1 MISFTIVYSLLG
13 RAKFWARTITALS
26 RWQATRRTMF
36 PFALPE
42 PHRDQMR
49 LFLSWKCVLP
59 VIEEPHCDHF
69 RAWSSWLNRMGVA
82 LFCTRSCRQPTES
95 ICSPRNKS
103 HLMVLVCFYSMMQV
117 HTDSLGMVRSLQYSG
132 CSDVAMLVMASYTQW
147 PYKISLVTTVS
158 TLQLC
163 TRLFSPGHW
172 GNFVMWSSALG
183 SCVSFRTDEYS
194 PRNFFWTRVCRFIF
208 DHNWQQSLPNGI
220 NRDIYFYISTLVS
233 EYMWKR
239 LLVRVITGSI
249 WYSKLDV
256 TTRTSY
262 QLGWFVHIYEKKAQ

>member
-1 MISFTIVYSLLG
+1 MISIVYSLLG

-26 RWQATRRTMF
+26 RWQATRRTIF
-36 PFALPE
+36 SFALPE

-117 HTDSLGMVRSLQYSG
+117 HMDSLGMVRSLQYSG

-158 TLQLC
+158 D
-163 TRLFSPGHW
+163 SP
-172 GNFVMWSSALG
+172 VMHASVLS
-183 SCVSFRTDEYS
+183 
-194 PRNFFWTRVCRFIF
+194 
-208 DHNWQQSLPNGI
+208 
-220 NRDIYFYISTLVS
+220 
-233 EYMWKR
+233 R
-239 LLVRVITGSI
+239 LLRQFCDVI
-249 WYSKLDV
+249 
-256 TTRTSY
+256 
-262 QLGWFVHIYEKKAQ
+262 

>member
-26 RWQATRRTMF
+26 RWQATRRTIF
-36 PFALPE
+36 IFALPE

-95 ICSPRNKS
+95 ICSPRNKT

-158 TLQLC
+158 D
-163 TRLFSPGHW
+163 SP
-172 GNFVMWSSALG
+172 VMHASVLS
-183 SCVSFRTDEYS
+183 
-194 PRNFFWTRVCRFIF
+194 
-208 DHNWQQSLPNGI
+208 
-220 NRDIYFYISTLVS
+220 
-233 EYMWKR
+233 R
-239 LLVRVITGSI
+239 LLRQFCDVI
-249 WYSKLDV
+249 
-256 TTRTSY
+256 
-262 QLGWFVHIYEKKAQ
+262 